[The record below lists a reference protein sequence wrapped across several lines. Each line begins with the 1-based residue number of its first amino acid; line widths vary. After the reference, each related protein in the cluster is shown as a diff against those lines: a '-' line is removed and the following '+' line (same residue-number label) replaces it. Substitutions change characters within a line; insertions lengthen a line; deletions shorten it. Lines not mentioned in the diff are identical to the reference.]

1 MSPGSAVT
9 RGQILRPDLEEIEH
23 VRRHARCLVT
33 AADVDAAISRMAGE
47 LTTRLHASD
56 PVVYCVMNGGLIFAG
71 QLIPRLDFPL
81 EVAYLHA
88 TRYGRAL
95 SGAEIDWRV
104 RPTTEFDGR
113 TVLVVD
119 DVLDEGH
126 TLAAIVD
133 HLARSGAREVLTA
146 VLVDKQHHRKARPG
160 MRADFTG
167 LDVEDRYLFGCGLD
181 YKGYWRNLPAI
192 YALGDD

>member
-1 MSPGSAVT
+1 M
-9 RGQILRPDLEEIEH
+9 RPDRAEIDR
-23 VRRHARCLVT
+23 VRQTAVCLVPQV
-33 AADVDAAISRMAGE
+33 DVDAAISRLARE
-47 LTTRLHASD
+47 ISARLADSD

-71 QLIPRLDFPL
+71 QLIPRLDFAL

-95 SGAEIDWRV
+95 SGAQIDWRV
-104 RPTTEFDGR
+104 RPSAEVAGR
-113 TVLVVD
+113 SVLVVD

-126 TLAAIVD
+126 TLASIVD
-133 HLARSGAREVLTA
+133 GLRDSGAREVLTA
-146 VLVDKQHHRKARPG
+146 VLVDKRHQRKARPG

-192 YALGDD
+192 YALDGS